1 MSKRPIQKKKWTVS
15 SARQNLPALLA
26 AAVHEPQAIYKRTR
40 LVATVVEPAAAARL
54 TGIRVDATTNSIG
67 AAFSRLR
74 EICAEERYELPTVQ
88 RRDRRNAF
96 IGRLR

>member
-1 MSKRPIQKKKWTVS
+1 MSKRPIEKIKWTVS

-26 AAVHEPQAIYKRTR
+26 AAVHEPQAIYKRKR

-54 TGIRVDATTNSIG
+54 TGICVDATTSSVG
-67 AAFSRLR
+67 AAFLKLR
-74 EICAEERYELPTVQ
+74 EICAEENYELPAVQ

-96 IGRLR
+96 VGRLR